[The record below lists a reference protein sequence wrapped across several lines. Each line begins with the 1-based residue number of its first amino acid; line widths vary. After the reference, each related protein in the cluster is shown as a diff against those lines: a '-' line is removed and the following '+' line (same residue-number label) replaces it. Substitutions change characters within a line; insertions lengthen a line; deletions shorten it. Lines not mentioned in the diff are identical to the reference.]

1 MLEEAQANPVSKLNP
16 SAPRNVS
23 LIYFFFCRGKTH
35 LGNFMVGNDL
45 EGAGLGHMDVKDAR
59 ASVCVCMDHPPPP
72 PELLKAPRREK
83 TTRLFKIE
91 RAYLNNVISL
101 VKGESILNGYI

>member
-1 MLEEAQANPVSKLNP
+1 
-16 SAPRNVS
+16 
-23 LIYFFFCRGKTH
+23 
-35 LGNFMVGNDL
+35 MVGDDL
-45 EGAGLGHMDVKDAR
+45 EGAGFGHLEVRDAR
-59 ASVCVCMDHPPPP
+59 ASGFVCMDHPPLPP
-72 PELLKAPRREK
+72 DLRKASRREK